1 MDNEYYMVY
10 PLYMQYIT
18 DDKKEVCHKNLLA
31 DIYYFYNGIEPT
43 EKQKIICVD
52 GCMFNISKHNLKI
65 IDIIP

>member
-1 MDNEYYMVY
+1 MIN
-10 PLYMQYIT
+10 
-18 DDKKEVCHKNLLA
+18 EVCHKNLLA
-31 DIYYFYNGIEPT
+31 DIYYFYNGIKPT